1 MNAQTDT
8 TANKIDLV
16 KWGVI
21 AVSFTVALFLNYHF
35 VHIPLPIRMIGWI
48 VIFAA
53 LLGLAAWTTQGRKAV
68 DFLGDA
74 RMELRKVTWP
84 TKQETVQTTGIVV
97 AMVVAFGLLMW
108 GFDTLL
114 MLIIGLLTGQR
125 G

>member
-1 MNAQTDT
+1 MNAQTGT
-8 TANKIDLV
+8 AANKIDLV

-21 AVSFTVALFLNYHF
+21 AVSFTIALFLNYHF
-35 VHIPLPIRMIGWI
+35 VQIPLAIRMIGWI

-53 LLGLAAWTTQGRKAV
+53 LLGLAAWTTQGRRAV

-84 TKQETVQTTGIVV
+84 TTQETVQTTGIVI

-114 MLIIGLLTGQR
+114 MFVIGLLTGQR